1 MAKSERFFLAAALF
15 HRPFDS
21 SYLLA
26 KLAGLTCCCALLEP
40 EGRGFRN
47 DQAAYD
53 EGCPVF

>member
-26 KLAGLTCCCALLEP
+26 KLAGLNMLLRP
-40 EGRGFRN
+40 L
-47 DQAAYD
+47 
-53 EGCPVF
+53 